1 MNPNLK
7 YAEMFRGKNNG
18 SAQGIMAG
26 VNLPEVIDAVGLIQ
40 NSQTWTKQD
49 QRGMELWFSEYLDWV
64 LNSNYGKDEGQ
75 KINNHGT
82 YYNVQVSSIALF
94 LNRTDISHASHSSKL
109 TNYDDL
115 PPQFILESQFLV

>member
-40 NSQTWTKQD
+40 NSQTWTKQN

-82 YYNVQVSSIALF
+82 YYKVQVSSIALF
-94 LNRTDISHASHSSKL
+94 LNRTDISHDLDSSKL

>member
-1 MNPNLK
+1 MTHMVKILSLSYFFTDNAIYASKAGELLRVWFLNEKTYMNPNLK

-49 QRGMELWFSEYLDWV
+49 QRGMELWFSEYLDWL
-64 LNSNYGKDEGQ
+64 LNSNYGKQEAQ

-82 YYNVQVSSIALF
+82 YYKVQA
-94 LNRTDISHASHSSKL
+94 
-109 TNYDDL
+109 
-115 PPQFILESQFLV
+115 